1 MYVYYLQT
9 WYIQVASQIAERI
22 KFWYLRKLENIVNV
36 SKLHRTIAYNLKLER
51 LSGKKVLKFPLIG
64 NRFSDLF
71 TEVEIWY

>member
-22 KFWYLRKLENIVNV
+22 KFWYLRKLENIINV
-36 SKLHRTIAYNLKLER
+36 SKLHRTIAFNLKLER

-64 NRFSDLF
+64 NCSSDLF
-71 TEVEIWY
+71 TEVEI